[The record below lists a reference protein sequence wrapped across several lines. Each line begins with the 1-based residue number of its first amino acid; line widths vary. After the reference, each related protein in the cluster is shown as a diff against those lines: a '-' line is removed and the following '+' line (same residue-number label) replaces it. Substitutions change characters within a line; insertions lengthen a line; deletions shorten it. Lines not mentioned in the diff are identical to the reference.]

1 MSRISVT
8 EFAIG
13 LAAGAIV
20 AWLWGEQIRDY
31 ADEQTRDLRKR
42 AADGL
47 QVVQDKTEGVLET
60 TREQI
65 HSTLQAGQD
74 AVRPKLTPVSS

>member
-1 MSRISVT
+1 MTRISMT

-20 AWLWGEQIRDY
+20 AWLWGEQIRSY
-31 ADEQTRDLRKR
+31 ADGQTRDLRAR

-47 QVVQDKTEGVLET
+47 QAVQDRAEGMLESA
-60 TREQI
+60 RDQI

-74 AVRPKLTPVSS
+74 AVRPRLTPVS